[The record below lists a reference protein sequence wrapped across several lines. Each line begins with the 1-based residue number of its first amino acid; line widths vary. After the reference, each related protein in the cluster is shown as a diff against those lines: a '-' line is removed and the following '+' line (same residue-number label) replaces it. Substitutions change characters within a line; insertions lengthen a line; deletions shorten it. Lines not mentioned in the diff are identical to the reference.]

1 MKSEPNAGPNAVVS
15 FDALLTLAL
24 QEQTRRELAAL
35 PDAEALQTL
44 YPDAA
49 GWDKRLRRAL
59 AERRKSARKAAR
71 SAPRVRWMPLR
82 RLVTVA
88 AVLVLVLAGALAT
101 SAEVRYAVRHA
112 VLQWTNIDL
121 RLTYDTEGT
130 PAPDDLTLPQ
140 GYADHYV
147 PEGFVLDE
155 GNSYTT
161 EYDFFHKYLGEIDG
175 VECTYSVICY
185 AIQAQ
190 GQVDTFDSEH
200 TVYETV
206 EVNGAEATLGTSTN
220 YDGGIS
226 YYLFWER
233 DGIHHTVQGDVP
245 RDMILEIAE
254 EIQ

>member
-44 YPDAA
+44 YPDTA

-59 AERRKSARKAAR
+59 AERHKLERKAAR

-88 AVLVLVLAGALAT
+88 VVLVLVLAGALAT

-112 VLQWTNIDL
+112 VLQWTDIDL

-130 PAPDDLTLPQ
+130 PAPGDLTLPQ

-155 GNSYTT
+155 GNSYDM
-161 EYDFFHKYLGEIDG
+161 EEEFFHGYDRTVNGEKYS
-175 VECTYSVICY
+175 YSVTCY
-185 AIQAQ
+185 VIRPG
-190 GQVDTFDSEH
+190 GQIESFDSEH
-200 TVYETV
+200 TVYEMIQ
-206 EVNGAEATLGTSTN
+206 VNGIEATLGTSSN
-220 YDGGIS
+220 YDGSTS
-226 YYLFWER
+226 YYLFWE
-233 DGIHHTVQGDVP
+233 DNGIHHTVHGNLAKEE
-245 RDMILEIAE
+245 ILKIAE
-254 EIQ
+254 AIY

>member
-1 MKSEPNAGPNAVVS
+1 MS
-15 FDALLTLAL
+15 
-24 QEQTRRELAAL
+24 AAK
-35 PDAEALQTL
+35 P
-44 YPDAA
+44 
-49 GWDKRLRRAL
+49 
-59 AERRKSARKAAR
+59 SANPPA
-71 SAPRVRWMPLR
+71 APRPHQFAGLTLR
-82 RLVTVA
+82 RLITVA

-112 VLQWTNIDL
+112 VLQWTDVDL
-121 RLTYDTEGT
+121 RLTYDTEGA
-130 PAPDDLTLPQ
+130 PAPADLTLPQ

-220 YDGGIS
+220 YDGSTS
-226 YYLFWER
+226 YYLFWE
-233 DGIHHTVQGDVP
+233 DNGIHHTVYGN
-245 RDMILEIAE
+245 LAKE
-254 EIQ
+254 EILKIAKAIY

>member
-24 QEQTRRELAAL
+24 QEQTRRELATL

-44 YPDAA
+44 YPDTA

-59 AERRKSARKAAR
+59 AERHKLERKAAR

-112 VLQWTNIDL
+112 VLQWTDIDL

-130 PAPDDLTLPQ
+130 PAPGDLTLPQ

-155 GNSYTT
+155 ENALATQTTLLRGYENAAQGQSY
-161 EYDFFHKYLGEIDG
+161 YIA
-175 VECTYSVICY
+175 CY
-185 AIQAQ
+185 AIQPE
-190 GQVDTFDSEH
+190 GQVSTFDDEH
-200 TVYETV
+200 TTYETIDL
-206 EVNGAEATLGTSTN
+206 NGKEATLGTSMN
-220 YDGGIS
+220 YDGSTS
-226 YYLFWER
+226 YYLFWESE
-233 DGIHHTVQGDVP
+233 GIHQSVSGNVP
-245 RDMILEIAE
+245 LDELLTIAQN
-254 EIQ
+254 IY

>member
-24 QEQTRRELAAL
+24 QEQTRRELAAP

-44 YPDAA
+44 YPDTA

-112 VLQWTNIDL
+112 VLQWTDIDL

-155 GNSYTT
+155 GNALVTQTTLLRGYENAAQGQSY
-161 EYDFFHKYLGEIDG
+161 YIA
-175 VECTYSVICY
+175 CY
-185 AIQAQ
+185 AIQPE
-190 GQVDTFDSEH
+190 GQVSTFDNEH
-200 TVYETV
+200 TTYETIDL
-206 EVNGAEATLGTSTN
+206 NGKEATLGTSMN
-220 YDGGIS
+220 YDGSTS
-226 YYLFWER
+226 YYLFWESN
-233 DGIHHTVQGDVP
+233 GIHQSVSGNVP
-245 RDMILEIAE
+245 LNELLKIAQN
-254 EIQ
+254 IY

>member
-44 YPDAA
+44 YPDTA

-59 AERRKSARKAAR
+59 AERRKLERKAAR

-101 SAEVRYAVRHA
+101 SAEVRYVVRHA
-112 VLQWTNIDL
+112 VLQWTDIDL
-121 RLTYDTEGT
+121 RLTYNTEGT
-130 PAPDDLTLPQ
+130 PAPADLTLPQ

-155 GNSYTT
+155 ENALATQTTLLRGYENAAQGQSY
-161 EYDFFHKYLGEIDG
+161 YIA
-175 VECTYSVICY
+175 CY
-185 AIQAQ
+185 AIQPE
-190 GQVDTFDSEH
+190 GQVSTFDDEH
-200 TVYETV
+200 TTYETIDL
-206 EVNGAEATLGTSTN
+206 NGKEATLGTSMN
-220 YDGGIS
+220 YDGSTS
-226 YYLFWER
+226 YYLFWESE
-233 DGIHHTVQGDVP
+233 GIHQSVSGNVP
-245 RDMILEIAE
+245 LDELLTIAQN
-254 EIQ
+254 IY